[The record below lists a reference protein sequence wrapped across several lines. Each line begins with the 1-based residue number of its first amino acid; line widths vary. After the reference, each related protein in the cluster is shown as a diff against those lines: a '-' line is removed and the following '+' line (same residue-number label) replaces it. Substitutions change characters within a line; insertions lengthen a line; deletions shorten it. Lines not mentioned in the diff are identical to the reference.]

1 MWWIIGIIV
10 IIVILRNLAESDDLL
25 SKIMLFAG
33 FLLVLSAITSNF
45 FGFMAVVTEISGL
58 VLIGSI
64 VFKVF
69 QKIFIK

>member
-10 IIVILRNLAESDDLL
+10 IIAIVGGLAESKDL
-25 SKIMLFAG
+25 STKIMLFAG
-33 FLLVLSAITSNF
+33 FLLILGAITSNF
-45 FGFMAVVTEISGL
+45 FGFMGIIAEISGL

>member
-10 IIVILRNLAESDDLL
+10 IIIIVGNLAESDDLL

-33 FLLVLSAITSNF
+33 FLLVLGAITSNF
-45 FGFMAVVTEISGL
+45 FGFMGVVTEIGGL

>member
-10 IIVILRNLAESDDLL
+10 IIAIVGGLAESKDL
-25 SKIMLFAG
+25 STKIMLFAG
-33 FLLVLSAITSNF
+33 FLLILGAITSNF
-45 FGFMAVVTEISGL
+45 FGIMGIIAEISGL

-69 QKIFIK
+69 QKIFIN

>member
-33 FLLVLSAITSNF
+33 FLLVLGAITSNF

>member
-10 IIVILRNLAESDDLL
+10 IIVIVRNLAESDDLL

-33 FLLVLSAITSNF
+33 FLLVLGAITSNF

>member
-10 IIVILRNLAESDDLL
+10 IIIIVGNLAESDDLL

-33 FLLVLSAITSNF
+33 FLLVLGATTSNF
-45 FGFMAVVTEISGL
+45 FGFMGVVTEIGGL